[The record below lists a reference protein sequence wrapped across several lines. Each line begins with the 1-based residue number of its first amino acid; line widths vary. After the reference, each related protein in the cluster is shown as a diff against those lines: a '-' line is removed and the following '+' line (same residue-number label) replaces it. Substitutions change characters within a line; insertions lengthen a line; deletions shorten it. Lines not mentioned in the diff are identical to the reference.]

1 MLKQE
6 LGRMSYHHLSKEE
19 VLDAYNVSQG
29 KGLSSEQVKEHSD
42 RYGSNTFVEKKQ
54 EGLLPMII
62 GELIQFL
69 NLLLIAAAIVSIAA
83 SGEIV
88 DGVFILAIVVLNIF
102 LSVYQ
107 ERNASNAVRALKSI
121 SSPSATVLRNGKF
134 VSIPSTEVVTGDIV
148 KVEEGDYI
156 PADLRLLD
164 TVNLKIDESALT
176 GESVPVEKDANASL
190 KEKISLGDRI
200 NMAYMSTIV
209 TYGRAMGVIVSTGMS
224 TEMGNIAGM
233 LNEVGDELTPLQV
246 RIDKLGKFLGTISV
260 AVVVLIFIVG
270 FIRGEDLLE
279 LFMVSVSLAVAAIPE
294 GLPAVITVVL
304 ALGMRQM
311 AKQKAIVKKLSA
323 VETLGST
330 TVISSDKTG
339 TLTQNKMVVT
349 SIFDNDKIIEVTGF
363 GYELD
368 GEIKGKSDAIDY
380 LTTIALL
387 CNNASIEGK
396 ATLGDPTELSL
407 IALASKAG
415 KVQEEIVKTHKR
427 IDEYPFDSDR
437 KMMSTL
443 YEVDGKKMLYTK
455 GAPDQLLRHCTH
467 YLYQGEV
474 KRIDEKFKNSIELTI
489 QGMAGKGLRI
499 LGFAYKQVDSY
510 DKIRDE
516 EQGLVFTGIVGI
528 IDPPREEVKSSIR
541 ICHKAGIRT
550 VMITGDHK
558 ITATA
563 IGKEL
568 GIISKDSQAIS
579 GEEIDQLSDDEFI
592 AKVKDTNVF
601 ARVSPKHKVRI
612 VKALQELGEITS
624 MTGDGV
630 NDAPALKQA
639 DIGVAMGI
647 TGTDVSKEAA
657 DMILLDDNF
666 TTIVK
671 AVEQGRIIY
680 ENIRKFVAYLISC
693 NVGEVL
699 VIFIAIMFGLGTPL
713 LPIQILWINLVTDSF
728 PAFALGLEK
737 KEEGI
742 MDRKPI
748 NPDASIVDK
757 NMAIAIAFQAFFLAA
772 AVLTSYVIGR
782 SMNPDDTTAQTFA
795 FITIITGEMFRS
807 ISARSEVKTVFQMN
821 PFSNKYINLSV
832 LFGFILLMIVLFVPG
847 VNNIFRTNVHLT
859 FGHFITAFAL
869 GFIPLFGGELAKL
882 FKTEKGDY

>member
-1 MLKQE
+1 MNFYNQT
-6 LGRMSYHHLSKEE
+6 KEE
-19 VLDAYNVSQG
+19 VLKEYNVSKE
-29 KGLSSEQVKEHSD
+29 KGLSKDQVSEHLEK
-42 RYGSNTFVEKKQ
+42 YGSNTFVEKKQ
-54 EGLLPMII
+54 ESLLAMIF
-62 GELIQFL
+62 GELVQFL
-69 NLLLIAAAIVSIAA
+69 NLLLIAAAVISIVA
-83 SGEIV
+83 SGEVI
-88 DGVFILAIVVLNIF
+88 DGVFILAIVALNIF

-107 ERNASNAVRALKSI
+107 ERKASNAVRALKSI
-121 SSPSATVLRNGKF
+121 SAPSATVLRDGKF
-134 VSIPSTEVVTGDIV
+134 ISIPSTDVVAGDIV

-156 PADLRLLD
+156 PADMRLIES
-164 TVNLKIDESALT
+164 VNLKIDESALT
-176 GESVPVEKDANASL
+176 GESVPVEKDADVSL
-190 KEKISLGDRI
+190 KEKTSLGDRL

-209 TYGRAMGVIVSTGMS
+209 TYGRATGIIVATGMS
-224 TEMGNIAGM
+224 TEMGSIAGM
-233 LNEVGDELTPLQV
+233 LNEVEDELTPLQI
-246 RIDKLGKFLGTISV
+246 RIDKLGKFLGMTS
-260 AVVVLIFIVG
+260 VVVVILIFIVG
-270 FIRGEDLLE
+270 LIRGEDLLE

-311 AKQKAIVKKLSA
+311 AKQNAIVKKLSA

-349 SIFDNDKIIEVTGF
+349 RIFDNDKIIEVTGS
-363 GYELD
+363 GYELE
-368 GEIKGKSDAIDY
+368 GKIKGESEAIDH
-380 LTTIALL
+380 LTNIALL

-396 ATLGDPTELSL
+396 EVLGDPTELSL

-415 KVQEEIVKTHKR
+415 KIQEKMIKTHKR

-443 YEVDGKKMLYTK
+443 HEVDHKKMLYTK
-455 GAPDQLLRHCTH
+455 GAPDQLLKQCTH

-474 KRIDEKFKNSIELTI
+474 KKIDEKFKNTVELAN
-489 QGMAGKGLRI
+489 QGMARKALRV
-499 LGFAYKQVDSY
+499 LGFAYKEVDEYS
-510 DKIRDE
+510 KLSEE
-516 EQGLVFTGIVGI
+516 EQGLIFTGLVGI
-528 IDPPREEVKSSIR
+528 IDPPREEVKAAIK

-558 ITATA
+558 LTAIA

-568 GIISKDSQAIS
+568 GIISKDSQAID
-579 GEEIDQLSDDEFI
+579 GDEIETLSDEEFI

-612 VKALQELGEITS
+612 VKALQEIGEIAS

-657 DMILLDDNF
+657 DMVLMDDNF

-671 AVEQGRIIY
+671 AVEQGRVIY
-680 ENIRKFVAYLISC
+680 SNIRKFVGYLISC

-699 VIFIAIMFGLGTPL
+699 VIFIAIMLGFGSPL
-713 LPIQILWINLVTDSF
+713 LPLQILWINLVTDSF
-728 PAFALGLEK
+728 PAFALGLEE

-748 NPDASIVDK
+748 DPNASIIDK
-757 NMAIAIAFQAFFLAA
+757 NMAIAIAFQAFFLSA
-772 AVLTSYVIGR
+772 AVLTSYLIGR
-782 SMNPDDTTAQTFA
+782 SINPDDTTGQTFA
-795 FITIITGEMFRS
+795 FITIITGELFRS
-807 ISARSEVKTVFQMN
+807 ISARSEVKTIFQMN
-821 PFSNKYINLSV
+821 PFKNKYINYSV
-832 LFGFILLMIVLFVPG
+832 LFGFALLMVVLFVPG
-847 VNNIFRTNVHLT
+847 INDIFRTNVHLT
-859 FGHFITAFAL
+859 FTNFITAFAL

-882 FKTEKGDY
+882 FKSVKEA

>member
-1 MLKQE
+1 
-6 LGRMSYHHLSKEE
+6 MSYHHLSKEE

-29 KGLSSEQVKEHSD
+29 KGLSSEQVKEHLD

-54 EGLLPMII
+54 EGLLAMII
-62 GELIQFL
+62 GELLQFL
-69 NLLLIAAAIVSIAA
+69 NLLLIVAAVVSIVA
-83 SGEIV
+83 SGEVI
-88 DGVFILAIVVLNIF
+88 DGIFILAIVTLNIF

-107 ERNASNAVRALKSI
+107 ERKASNAVRALKSI
-121 SSPSATVLRNGKF
+121 SAPSATVLRDGKF
-134 VSIPSTEVVTGDIV
+134 VSIPSTDVVAGDIV

-156 PADLRLLD
+156 PADMRLLESI
-164 TVNLKIDESALT
+164 NLKIDESALT
-176 GESVPVEKDANASL
+176 GESVPVEKDADASL
-190 KEKISLGDRI
+190 NDKISLGDRI

-209 TYGRAMGVIVSTGMS
+209 TYGRATGVIVSTGMA
-224 TEMGNIAGM
+224 TEMGSIAGM
-233 LNEVGDELTPLQV
+233 LNEVEDELTPLQV
-246 RIDKLGKFLGTISV
+246 RIDKLGKFLGMISV
-260 AVVVLIFIVG
+260 IVVILIFIVG

-311 AKQKAIVKKLSA
+311 AKQNAIVKKLSA

-349 SIFDNDKIIEVTGF
+349 RIFDNDKIIEVTGS
-363 GYELD
+363 GYELS
-368 GEIKGKSDAIDY
+368 GEIKGKSDSIDY
-380 LTTIALL
+380 LTTVALL

-396 ATLGDPTELSL
+396 ETLGDPTELSL

-415 KVQEEIVKTHKR
+415 KIQEEMIKTHKR

-437 KMMSTL
+437 KMMSTMH
-443 YEVDGKKMLYTK
+443 EVDGKNMLYTK
-455 GAPDQLLRHCTH
+455 GASDQLLKQCTH

-474 KRIDEKFKNSIELTI
+474 KKIDKKFKDTVELAN
-489 QGMAGKGLRI
+489 QGMARKALRV
-499 LGFAYKQVDSY
+499 LGFAYKEVTSY
-510 DKIRDE
+510 DNIFDE
-516 EQGLVFTGIVGI
+516 EQNLIFTGLVGI
-528 IDPPREEVKSSIR
+528 IDPPREEVKAAIK

-579 GEEIDQLSDDEFI
+579 GEEIERLNDEEFLG
-592 AKVKDTNVF
+592 KVKDTNVF

-612 VKALQELGEITS
+612 VKALQELGEIAS

-657 DMILLDDNF
+657 DMVLMDDNF

-671 AVEQGRIIY
+671 AVEQGRVIY
-680 ENIRKFVAYLISC
+680 ANIRKFVAYLISC

-699 VIFIAIMFGLGTPL
+699 VIFIAIMLGFGTPL
-713 LPIQILWINLVTDSF
+713 LPLQILWINLVTDSF
-728 PAFALGLEK
+728 PAFALGLEE

-748 NPDASIVDK
+748 DPNASIVDK

-772 AVLTSYVIGR
+772 AVLTSYLIGR
-782 SMNPDDTTAQTFA
+782 SINPLDTTAQTFA
-795 FITIITGEMFRS
+795 FITIITGELLRS
-807 ISARSEVKTVFQMN
+807 ISARSEVKTIFKMN
-821 PFSNKYINLSV
+821 PFTNKYINLSV
-832 LFGFILLMIVLFVPG
+832 LIGFALLLIVLFVPG
-847 VNNIFRTNVHLT
+847 VNDIFRTNVHLT
-859 FGHFITAFAL
+859 FGHFIGAFAL

-882 FKTEKGDY
+882 FKTVKEA